1 MGCVPKEIDRL
12 LVPPG
17 KAYMLLT
24 DHLITGQLLK
34 SEPAQEKWF
43 QVKPSIYI
51 SLSGLLGYLYLKHF
65 FKVMTTFFWLQVQ
78 LNGGNIPT

>member
-17 KAYMLLT
+17 KAYTLLT
-24 DHLITGQLLK
+24 DHLLR
-34 SEPAQEKWF
+34 SDPAHEKWF

-65 FKVMTTFFWLQVQ
+65 FKVMTTYFWLQVQ